1 MTQKNRMDIK
11 ADDNQ
16 KSNRNVP
23 ELTRQLTRFLEKNE
37 AILKDIEEGVVIF
50 GLDDR
55 AVVANPAA
63 ARLLERPA
71 HEITRC
77 DIVTLLGKEKEA
89 VRDRNDGV
97 LELDLDSETLLV
109 NLVPVCDPSGKTLC
123 TVAVLHDLAQEFEE
137 DPARDGFVN
146 LASHELRT
154 PLSAVLG
161 YIDMLRED
169 VYGPLTTRQ
178 RSAVERAAAN
188 TEQLVSLISGLLDQ
202 SQMQT
207 GGLALHHAPFATIKL
222 VDNVQ
227 TVMARAARYKGLD
240 LTTCIADDVPPV
252 LYGDFQRLCL
262 VLANLVENAIK
273 CTASGTVHVEIFK
286 PNADHWALKVSDTS
300 GGISEEA
307 RARVAAPFQQ
317 AGTLMGHECQGV
329 GLELSIVKQLVALMN
344 GEIGLESETGKGSA
358 FTVVLPLLPSAIEGL
373 SLDKQASP
381 VKKRPL

>member
-1 MTQKNRMDIK
+1 MDTKTGDSQKLNRD
-11 ADDNQ
+11 A
-16 KSNRNVP
+16 S

-37 AILKDIEEGVVIF
+37 AILKGIEEGVVIF
-50 GLDDR
+50 DLDDR
-55 AVVANPAA
+55 AVASNPAA
-63 ARLLERPA
+63 ARLLERPV
-71 HEITRC
+71 HEIACC
-77 DIVTLLGKEKEA
+77 DIGTLLGKEKEA

-97 LELDLDSETLLV
+97 LELDSDSETLLI
-109 NLVPVCDPSGKTLC
+109 NLVPVCDPAGKTLC
-123 TVAVLHDLAQEFEE
+123 TVAVLHDLTQEVEG

-169 VYGPLTTRQ
+169 VYGPLTTQQ

-227 TVMARAARYKGLD
+227 TVMARAARYKGLK
-240 LTTCIADDVPPV
+240 LSTCIADDVPSV

-273 CTASGTVHVEIFK
+273 CTTSGMVRVEIFR
-286 PNADHWALKVSDTS
+286 PSADLWALKVSDTG

-307 RARVAAPFQQ
+307 RERVVAPFRQ
-317 AGTLMGHECQGV
+317 ASDVMGHECQGV

-344 GEIGLESETGKGSA
+344 GEIELESETGKGST
-358 FTVVLPLLPSAIEGL
+358 FTVVLPLLPSAIDGF
-373 SLDKQASP
+373 P
-381 VKKRPL
+381 PR

>member
-1 MTQKNRMDIK
+1 MDIK
-11 ADDNQ
+11 TNDSQ
-16 KSNRNVP
+16 KSNGNVSD
-23 ELTRQLTRFLEKNE
+23 LTRQLTRFLETNE
-37 AILKDIEEGVVIF
+37 AILKDIEEGVIIF
-50 GLDDR
+50 DLDGR
-55 AVVANPAA
+55 AVAANPAA
-63 ARLLERPA
+63 ARLLGQPVD
-71 HEITRC
+71 EITRC
-77 DIVTLLGKEKEA
+77 NVGTLLEKEIA
-89 VRDRNDGV
+89 LDRKESV
-97 LELDLDSETLLV
+97 LELDLDNETLLI
-109 NLVPVCDPSGKTLC
+109 NLVPVCDPTGPMIC
-123 TVAVLHDLAQEFEE
+123 TVAVFHDPAQEVEGDNIRE
-137 DPARDGFVN
+137 GFVN

-202 SQMQT
+202 SQIQT

-240 LTTCIADDVPPV
+240 LATCIADDVPLV

-273 CTASGTVHVEIFK
+273 CTTSGMIHVEIFR
-286 PNADHWALKVSDTS
+286 PDADHWALKVSDT
-300 GGISEEA
+300 GCGVSEETK
-307 RARVAAPFQQ
+307 ARVVAPFQQ
-317 AGTLMGHECQGV
+317 AGAAMGHECQGV

-344 GEIGLESETGKGSA
+344 GEIELESETGKGST
-358 FTVVLPLLPSAIEGL
+358 FTVILPLLPSAIEGFPL
-373 SLDKQASP
+373 GKQGSSITG
-381 VKKRPL
+381 KPL